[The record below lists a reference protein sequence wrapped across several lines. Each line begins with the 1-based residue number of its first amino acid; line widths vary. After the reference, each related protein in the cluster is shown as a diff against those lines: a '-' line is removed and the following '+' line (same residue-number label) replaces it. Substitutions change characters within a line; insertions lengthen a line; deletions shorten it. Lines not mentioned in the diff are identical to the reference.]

1 MKTNFQ
7 FSSVQIVGKMGCTKS
22 KLDDKVCL
30 KDETTAM
37 HIAYINKNGLQKYYD
52 VMGVEGGSNH
62 NSFDDNSSNFNL
74 GLINIEQKS
83 ESDVENIN
91 TGLTA
96 REWVELAIVLII
108 ALGAIRIIYK
118 FCMQRR
124 KKSQIKKKKTLKEVM
139 QSVTVPNQEMLIKT
153 VTQVPAKD
161 LNLVPQQDNTERQI
175 VPFVHEKPM
184 LVNVNVSRLPLFP
197 TSYYS

>member
-1 MKTNFQ
+1 
-7 FSSVQIVGKMGCTKS
+7 MGCTKS
-22 KLDDKVCL
+22 KLDEKVCL

-62 NSFDDNSSNFNL
+62 NPFEDNLSNLNL

-118 FCMQRR
+118 CCMKRR
-124 KKSQIKKKKTLKEVM
+124 KKSQMKKKMTLKEVM
-139 QSVTVPNQEMLIKT
+139 QSVTVPNKEMIVKT
-153 VTQVPAKD
+153 VTQQVPEKD
-161 LNLVPQQDNTERQI
+161 INPLPPQNNTERQI
-175 VPFVHEKPM
+175 VPFVHEKTLP
-184 LVNVNVSRLPLFP
+184 VNVNVSRLPLFP
-197 TSYYS
+197 TLYYS

>member
-1 MKTNFQ
+1 MEVITIPF
-7 FSSVQIVGKMGCTKS
+7 
-22 KLDDKVCL
+22 
-30 KDETTAM
+30 E
-37 HIAYINKNGLQKYYD
+37 
-52 VMGVEGGSNH
+52 
-62 NSFDDNSSNFNL
+62 DNSSNLNL

-83 ESDVENIN
+83 KSDVENIN
-91 TGLTA
+91 TGLTV

-124 KKSQIKKKKTLKEVM
+124 KKSQMKKKKTLKEVM

-153 VTQVPAKD
+153 VTQVPTKD
-161 LNLVPQQDNTERQI
+161 LNSVPQQDNTERQI

-184 LVNVNVSRLPLFP
+184 PVNVNVSRLPLFP
-197 TSYYS
+197 TAYYS

>member
-1 MKTNFQ
+1 
-7 FSSVQIVGKMGCTKS
+7 
-22 KLDDKVCL
+22 
-30 KDETTAM
+30 M
-37 HIAYINKNGLQKYYD
+37 HIAYINKHGLQKYYD
-52 VMGVEGGSNH
+52 VMGIEGGDQH
-62 NSFDDNSSNFNL
+62 NSFEDNSSNLNL

-91 TGLTA
+91 TGLTV
-96 REWVELAIVLII
+96 REWVEIAILLII
-108 ALGAIRIIYK
+108 AIGIIRIIYK

-139 QSVTVPNQEMLIKT
+139 QSVTAPNQEMLIKT
-153 VTQVPAKD
+153 VTQVPTKD
-161 LNLVPQQDNTERQI
+161 LNPVPQQDNTERQL

-184 LVNVNVSRLPLFP
+184 PVNVNVSRLPLFP

>member
-1 MKTNFQ
+1 
-7 FSSVQIVGKMGCTKS
+7 MGCTKS

-30 KDETTAM
+30 KDENTIM
-37 HIAYINKNGLQKYYD
+37 HVAYINKNGLQKYYE
-52 VMGVEGGSNH
+52 VMGVEDVSNH

-118 FCMQRR
+118 CCMKRR
-124 KKSQIKKKKTLKEVM
+124 KKSQMKKKKTLKEVM
-139 QSVTVPNQEMLIKT
+139 QSVTVPNQEMIVKT
-153 VTQVPAKD
+153 VTQQVPEKD
-161 LNLVPQQDNTERQI
+161 INPLPPQNNTERQI
-175 VPFVHEKPM
+175 VPFVHEKTLP
-184 LVNVNVSRLPLFP
+184 VNVNVSRLPLFP

>member
-1 MKTNFQ
+1 
-7 FSSVQIVGKMGCTKS
+7 MGCTKS
-22 KLDDKVCL
+22 KLDEKVCL

-37 HIAYINKNGLQKYYD
+37 HIAYINKNGLQKYYE

-62 NSFDDNSSNFNL
+62 NSFEDNSSNLNL

-91 TGLTA
+91 TGLTV

-118 FCMQRR
+118 FCMRR
-124 KKSQIKKKKTLKEVM
+124 KKKSQMKKKKKLKEVM
-139 QSVTVPNQEMLIKT
+139 QSVTIPNQEMLVKT
-153 VTQVPAKD
+153 VTQQIPTKDVNQVP
-161 LNLVPQQDNTERQI
+161 PQDNTERQI
-175 VPFVHEKPM
+175 VPFVQEKTVP
-184 LVNVNVSRLPLFP
+184 VNVNVSRLPLFP
-197 TSYYS
+197 TSYYT

>member
-1 MKTNFQ
+1 MRQ
-7 FSSVQIVGKMGCTKS
+7 QVCT
-22 KLDDKVCL
+22 L
-30 KDETTAM
+30 
-37 HIAYINKNGLQKYYD
+37 
-52 VMGVEGGSNH
+52 GVEGEEQH
-62 NSFDDNSSNFNL
+62 NSYEDNSNNLNL

-83 ESDVENIN
+83 DSDVENIN
-91 TGLTA
+91 TGLTV
-96 REWVELAIVLII
+96 RECVEIAILLII
-108 ALGAIRIIYK
+108 AIGIIRIIYK

-153 VTQVPAKD
+153 VTQVPTKD
-161 LNLVPQQDNTERQI
+161 LNPVTQQDNTERQI

-184 LVNVNVSRLPLFP
+184 PVNFNVSRLPLFP